1 MAYETDGNLND
12 AALKA
17 HLHRAFD
24 DQIPNFGSYNLV
36 YATGNAGG
44 SGCFI
49 VGFRRQPLEL
59 VIAPVNPATLTP
71 RDAAVSINLT
81 NLSHLAE
88 VRDGGFEVG
97 TSTGRVFRFEVAT
110 HPSIEVP
117 PSVSPD
123 GGTRTLLEQEIDAED
138 FVGFMDEFMTRVD
151 ELASASSA

>member
-1 MAYETDGNLND
+1 MANETTGIRND

-36 YATGNAGG
+36 YGAGNAGG

-49 VGFRRQPLEL
+49 IGFRRQPLEL
-59 VIAPVNPATLTP
+59 VVAPVDPATLTP
-71 RDAAVSINLT
+71 REAAVSINLT

-88 VRDGGFEVG
+88 VRDGSFEVG
-97 TSTGRVFRFEVAT
+97 LSTGRVFRFEVT
-110 HPSIEVP
+110 GSPSLEVP

-123 GGTRTLLEQEIDAED
+123 GGTRTLLEQSLDAED
-138 FVGFMDEFMTRVD
+138 FTSFMDEFMTRID
-151 ELASASSA
+151 ELATAESS

>member
-1 MAYETDGNLND
+1 MAYETNGNLSD
-12 AALKA
+12 SALKA

-36 YATGNAGG
+36 YAAGSAGG
-44 SGCFI
+44 SGSFI

-59 VIAPVNPATLTP
+59 VIAPVNPSTLMP
-71 RDAAVSINLT
+71 RDAAVSVNLT

-97 TSTGRVFRFEVAT
+97 TSTGRVFRFEVAAY
-110 HPSIEVP
+110 PSIEVP
-117 PSVSPD
+117 PSVSPE
-123 GGTRTLLEQEIDAED
+123 GGTRTLLEQESDAAD